1 MEQKAKRNYDIE
13 KEILII
19 KSGIK
24 KIFDKRN
31 LYIKRRKKYSIST
44 RVIFN
49 IFSFSLKFY
58 FLFNLMSSISFQA
71 KLNNINNRTLQIY
84 FSEIIIYININ
95 DEELGIISTASPCPD
110 EIYLGNTKIAEASC
124 YPSIENR
131 GNLTFRLVW
140 FDKLTTCYSM
150 FNFLSNVI
158 KIDLSKFDSSSVTD
172 MSNMFY
178 GCNSLEQLNLTNLDP
193 SFV

>member
-1 MEQKAKRNYDIE
+1 MEQKEKRNYDIE

-58 FLFNLMSSISFQA
+58 FLFNLM
-71 KLNNINNRTLQIY
+71 
-84 FSEIIIYININ
+84 
-95 DEELGIISTASPCPD
+95 
-110 EIYLGNTKIAEASC
+110 
-124 YPSIENR
+124 
-131 GNLTFRLVW
+131 
-140 FDKLTTCYSM
+140 
-150 FNFLSNVI
+150 FLFHFKPN
-158 KIDLSKFDSSSVTD
+158 
-172 MSNMFY
+172 
-178 GCNSLEQLNLTNLDP
+178 
-193 SFV
+193 